1 MFLALARTLVFDK
14 RSVVVDTLSGLSAIL
29 AIGLA
34 ALAAMV
40 LSFVAVVF
48 GNWMSGHL
56 SPTKKAEEPDDG
68 SIDLLDPRDLMESN
82 LGEPDSVVIDHINW
96 AVEQLQEHMELPTLG
111 AYERFLKRE
120 LEWITHEKD
129 IRRALARY

>member
-1 MFLALARTLVFDK
+1 M
-14 RSVVVDTLSGLSAIL
+14 DTLSGLSAIL

-120 LEWITHEKD
+120 LEWIAHEKD